1 MILYVLRHGIA
12 EDSGPDGDDASRRL
26 TPRGRKRV
34 YAAARGMRA
43 LRLRFDLILTS
54 PFARAAETA
63 AILGEVYG
71 GDPVPREFPP
81 LAQGIAPVETVRA
94 LRPFARHSAI
104 VIVGHD
110 PGLSG
115 VVAFLLTGSP
125 EGFQLTLRKSGLV
138 ALDVHDLGRR
148 AGATL
153 DWMLTPRQLRVL
165 RKA

>member
-1 MILYVLRHGIA
+1 MMLYVLRHGIA
-12 EDSGPDGDDASRRL
+12 EDSAPEGDDASRRL
-26 TPRGRKRV
+26 TPRGRKRI
-34 YAAARGMRA
+34 YAAAKGMRA
-43 LRLRFDLILTS
+43 LGLRFDLVLTS

-63 AILGEVYG
+63 AVVAEVYG
-71 GDPVPREFPP
+71 GDPVPREFAP

-94 LRPFARHSAI
+94 LRPFAGHTAI
-104 VIVGHD
+104 LVVGHE

-125 EGFQLTLRKSGLV
+125 EGFRLDFKKSGLV

-153 DWMLTPRQLRVL
+153 QWMLTARQLRAL

>member
-12 EDSGPDGDDASRRL
+12 EDSAPEGDDASRHL

-34 YAAARGMRA
+34 YAAANGMRA
-43 LRLRFDLILTS
+43 MGLQLDHILTS
-54 PFARAAETA
+54 PFVRAAETA
-63 AILGEVYG
+63 AIVGEVYG

-94 LRPFARHSAI
+94 LRPFAGHSAI
-104 VIVGHD
+104 VVVGHE

-115 VVAFLLTGSP
+115 VIAFLLTGSP
-125 EGFQLTLRKSGLV
+125 DGFRLALKKSGLV

-153 DWMLTPRQLRVL
+153 QWMLTPRQLRAL

>member
-12 EDSGPDGDDASRRL
+12 EDSAPEGDDASRRL
-26 TPRGRKRV
+26 TPRGRKRM
-34 YAAARGMRA
+34 YAASNGMRA
-43 LRLRFDLILTS
+43 MGLRFDLILTS

-81 LAQGIAPVETVRA
+81 LAQGVPPVETVRA
-94 LRPFARHSAI
+94 LRPFARHSAV
-104 VIVGHD
+104 VIVGHE

-125 EGFQLTLRKSGLV
+125 EGLRVALKKSGLV